1 MDRISHLPEEI
12 ISKILSFLPTRDVMR
27 TMFLSKSWKSLW
39 ILVPRL
45 EFDDVTHFICGVIQ
59 GPLIMKTFGGLWTDL
74 CCHGQ
79 PQAKFFKVCLSNH
92 ITISHTMMLRFGSEP
107 R

>member
-27 TMFLSKSWKSLW
+27 TMFCLKAGSLSGYWYQDLSLMT
-39 ILVPRL
+39 LTFYV
-45 EFDDVTHFICGVIQ
+45 GVLQ
-59 GPLIMKTFGGLWTDL
+59 GPLIMETFGGLWTDL
-74 CCHGQ
+74 CCHTQ
-79 PQAKFFKVCLSNH
+79 PQVKFFKVCLSDH
-92 ITISHTMMLRFGSEP
+92 LTMSHVMMLRFGSEP